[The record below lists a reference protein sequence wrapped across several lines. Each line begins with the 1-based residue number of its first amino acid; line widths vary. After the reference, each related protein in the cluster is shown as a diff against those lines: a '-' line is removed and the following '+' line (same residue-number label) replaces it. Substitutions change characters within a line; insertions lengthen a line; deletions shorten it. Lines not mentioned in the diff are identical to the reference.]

1 MIHFVPLTKIIL
13 TLIVAVLAI
22 FLKTPHALLTLCG
35 VELLILLVS
44 NELFSNIK
52 SIFML
57 CLFAAFLGIVEILG
71 GGTNAQGLEA
81 ATRMMAM
88 TLIFIYLLTT
98 VRLQDLTATM
108 VSQLKIPTEY
118 AFMFTAGL
126 RFIPDFLEENTA
138 VTEAQACRGLAIEGN
153 IFKKLKRYMSVVKPL
168 VLRAL
173 DKSETMA
180 LALELRSF
188 GTTKKVKATH
198 VSLKKKD
205 CIFLFIIMFVTGGVV
220 YGQCL
225 LTI

>member
-1 MIHFVPLTKIIL
+1 MRHLVPLTKIIL

-22 FLKTPHALLTLCG
+22 FLKTPQALLTLCG

-81 ATRMMAM
+81 AIRMMAM

-153 IFKKLKRYMSVVKPL
+153 IFKKWKRYMSVVKPL

-205 CIFLFIIMFVTGGVV
+205 CIFLFIIMLVTGGVV